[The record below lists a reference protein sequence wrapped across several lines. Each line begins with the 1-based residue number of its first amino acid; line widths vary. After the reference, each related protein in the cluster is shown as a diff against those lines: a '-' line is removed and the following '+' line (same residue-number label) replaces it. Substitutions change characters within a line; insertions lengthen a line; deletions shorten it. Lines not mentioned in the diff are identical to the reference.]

1 MLRLPTMRIRS
12 LAALA
17 LVALLGA
24 CKEEEAKCTPEQAQ
38 AKMTTFAEEMQK
50 VAATNPAKLAELAP
64 KATEIQQQ
72 LAANPEDTAAACK
85 ALDDLTA
92 MLK

>member
-1 MLRLPTMRIRS
+1 MRMITLPKTA

-17 LVALLGA
+17 ALTLLGA

-38 AKMTTFAEEMQK
+38 AKMTAFAEEMQK
-50 VAATNPAKLAELAP
+50 VATTNPAKLAELAP

>member
-1 MLRLPTMRIRS
+1 MRAITLPKTAF
-12 LAALA
+12 AALA

-24 CKEEEAKCTPEQAQ
+24 CKEEAATCTPEQAQ
-38 AKMTTFAEEMQK
+38 AKMTAFAAEMQK
-50 VAATNPAKLAELAP
+50 VATTNPAKLAELAP

>member
-1 MLRLPTMRIRS
+1 MRTITLPKTA

-17 LVALLGA
+17 TLALLGA
-24 CKEEEAKCTPEQAQ
+24 CKDEEAKCTQEQAE
-38 AKMTTFAEEMQK
+38 AKMTAFAQEMQK
-50 VAATNPAKLAELAP
+50 VAASNPAKLAELAP
-64 KATEIQQQ
+64 KAAEIQQQ
-72 LAANPEDTAAACK
+72 LTANPDDTAAACK

>member
-1 MLRLPTMRIRS
+1 MRAITLPKTAF
-12 LAALA
+12 AALA

-38 AKMTTFAEEMQK
+38 AKMTAFAEEMQK
-50 VAATNPAKLAELAP
+50 VASTNPAKLAELAP

>member
-1 MLRLPTMRIRS
+1 MRMITLPKTA

-17 LVALLGA
+17 ALTLLGA

-38 AKMTTFAEEMQK
+38 AKMTAFAEEMQK
-50 VAATNPAKLAELAP
+50 VAASNPAKLAELAP

>member
-1 MLRLPTMRIRS
+1 MRAITLPKTAF
-12 LAALA
+12 AALA

-24 CKEEEAKCTPEQAQ
+24 CKEEAAKCTPEQAQ
-38 AKMTTFAEEMQK
+38 AKMTAFAEEMQK
-50 VAATNPAKLAELAP
+50 VATTNPAKLAELAP